1 MPNARIFPFSLLL
14 TLSVALLAV
23 EHNRIPLDQQTR
35 PGSRPL
41 LPPHGENRKKFPSLI
56 FLPNQVVISTLTFII
71 STAEEL
77 QEDEEGRV
85 DFPRIMLIID
95 LIDNIVVIFFTIE
108 FLTRL
113 LVCPN
118 KKR

>member
-41 LPPHGENRKKFPSLI
+41 LPPHGENRKKKVSKF
-56 FLPNQVVISTLTFII
+56 
-71 STAEEL
+71 
-77 QEDEEGRV
+77 
-85 DFPRIMLIID
+85 DFSVKPGGDFYPHFHHLDSRGASGG
-95 LIDNIVVIFFTIE
+95 
-108 FLTRL
+108 
-113 LVCPN
+113 
-118 KKR
+118 

>member
-41 LPPHGENRKKFPSLI
+41 LPPHGENRKKSF
-56 FLPNQVVISTLTFII
+56 QV
-71 STAEEL
+71 
-77 QEDEEGRV
+77 
-85 DFPRIMLIID
+85 
-95 LIDNIVVIFFTIE
+95 
-108 FLTRL
+108 
-113 LVCPN
+113 
-118 KKR
+118 